1 MAKSYGKD
9 SPERFIKGALDGDY
23 NTKGPAGFQNTS
35 TSHEMTKKSIGGG
48 QSILTATPM
57 DNVGV
62 VYDGF
67 DSSMKDMSGIGGSP
81 TNLAHSLTG
90 ASAVQTGVKS

>member
-1 MAKSYGKD
+1 MAKAYGKD

-23 NTKGPAGFQNTS
+23 PTEGGKGFQNTM
-35 TSHEMTKKSIGGG
+35 TSHEMKKKSIGSG

-67 DSSMKDMSGIGGSP
+67 DSSMKDMGGIGGSP

-90 ASAVQTGVKS
+90 CSAVQTGVK